1 MLLVV
6 LEPSFGPG
14 VVSRGIQTLLSI
26 LQVSGE
32 GEIWMLSIFFVALV
46 LFWQKKMMPCI
57 CLNIYLHTHMYSH
70 IFIGEITAITVYT
83 GSWKS

>member
-46 LFWQKKMMPCI
+46 LFWQKKNDAMH
-57 CLNIYLHTHMYSH
+57 LFKYLSPYTH
-70 IFIGEITAITVYT
+70 V
-83 GSWKS
+83 